1 MRACR
6 QKHMALLDIRH
17 AHLHRTNNP
26 VYTLFQAYLA
36 FASTLGEERMSHT
49 AWIGMLAP
57 ALLDIL
63 VEANKVAGL
72 DGAKAHRYLL
82 RQVKLFATAT
92 RDLYRTRYL
101 RMREIRGE
109 SRTTL
114 HLRSPQAKHSKRAK
128 ARTPPTTAAAH
139 MHIRPFTES
148 QSSRILLT
156 RSTRW
161 SDDHR
166 LESQDEPA
174 SRRHRPN
181 TPAGELGLGLQDND
195 ITAAAWDVPLLPDTD
210 SGSDDATKSVVD
222 SIDSNYNVT
231 FRSVVV
237 FRFERKARKLSLHR
251 IPCY

>member
-1 MRACR
+1 M
-6 QKHMALLDIRH
+6 
-17 AHLHRTNNP
+17 
-26 VYTLFQAYLA
+26 
-36 FASTLGEERMSHT
+36 
-49 AWIGMLAP
+49 
-57 ALLDIL
+57 
-63 VEANKVAGL
+63 AGL
-72 DGAKAHRYLL
+72 DGARAHRCLL

-114 HLRSPQAKHSKRAK
+114 HLRTPRVKHSKRAK
-128 ARTPPTTAAAH
+128 VRTPPTMAAAH
-139 MHIRPFTES
+139 MDIRPFTES

-156 RSTRW
+156 RFTRW

-181 TPAGELGLGLQDND
+181 TPAEGLGLGLQDND

-210 SGSDDATKSVVD
+210 SGSHDTTE
-222 SIDSNYNVT
+222 SITLSIVMIMCMMYTMMCMNMRILT
-231 FRSVVV
+231 RS
-237 FRFERKARKLSLHR
+237 HR
-251 IPCY
+251 ALQTRRRPGRLA